1 MAESIEARSL
11 SVKVRVSPD
20 EMTAYLI
27 VEPGP
32 EGTVEVGYEQVLEL
46 VAQSGVVHGVDLPK
60 IREALSPESWG
71 RLVLIAQ
78 GTPPVNG
85 QDGRVEYKFSI
96 AERTGPAETADGRVD
111 YRNLNLIQNV
121 QKGQLLA
128 VKLDPTPGTPGMTV
142 TGKPVPAKPGKA
154 AIIRRGRNTV
164 LDETGHNLYST
175 IDGHVRVVEDK
186 IAVEPVYEVGG
197 DVDFASGNID
207 FVGDVV
213 IRGAVTSGFKVRA
226 GGNVEIYGV
235 VEAAT
240 VEAGGNILVR
250 QGIAGADRALVQAQG
265 SVMARYIENARV
277 IAGQDVVATDSII
290 QARVSAGRTVRA
302 EGKKGA
308 IVGGHV
314 QARDEISAR
323 VIGSSLATQTVLE
336 VGTDPLLREEYRVLA
351 KEYREKKKSLETMAQ
366 NLQVL
371 QKGLLAENLSD
382 KRRLALLKM
391 LQDYKA
397 LAAEVRQMEER
408 YKALEE
414 EFNRSQHGR
423 IKVFDVV
430 YPGVHVCMG
439 KAMYTVNDPIKN
451 AMFVLESGDIRLTS
465 AL

>member
-226 GGNVEIYGV
+226 GGMSKS
-235 VEAAT
+235 T
-240 VEAGGNILVR
+240 
-250 QGIAGADRALVQAQG
+250 AL
-265 SVMARYIENARV
+265 SKR
-277 IAGQDVVATDSII
+277 
-290 QARVSAGRTVRA
+290 
-302 EGKKGA
+302 
-308 IVGGHV
+308 
-314 QARDEISAR
+314 
-323 VIGSSLATQTVLE
+323 
-336 VGTDPLLREEYRVLA
+336 LR
-351 KEYREKKKSLETMAQ
+351 
-366 NLQVL
+366 
-371 QKGLLAENLSD
+371 
-382 KRRLALLKM
+382 
-391 LQDYKA
+391 
-397 LAAEVRQMEER
+397 
-408 YKALEE
+408 
-414 EFNRSQHGR
+414 
-423 IKVFDVV
+423 
-430 YPGVHVCMG
+430 
-439 KAMYTVNDPIKN
+439 
-451 AMFVLESGDIRLTS
+451 
-465 AL
+465 